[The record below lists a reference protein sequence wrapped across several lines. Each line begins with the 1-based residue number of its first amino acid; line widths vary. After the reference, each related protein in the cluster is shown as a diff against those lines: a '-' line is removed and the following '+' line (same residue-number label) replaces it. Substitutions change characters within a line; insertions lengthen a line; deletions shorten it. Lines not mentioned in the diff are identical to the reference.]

1 MLHINCTVYK
11 PQSMFV
17 HFVLLHNDVLF
28 EGICSVGIGPKHNLK
43 PRGPR
48 PCPAYGLLPSK
59 GQSP

>member
-48 PCPAYGLLPSK
+48 PPKSCPGHGTLHN
-59 GQSP
+59 GG